1 MVFIRRS
8 NSNIVGESRLA
19 AQLPKGGDIGLCWA
33 AGLEIDFLPQN
44 RSPKK
49 KKAVRFLCP
58 HQLLYMDGWMM
69 GLPLTMFCLMNS
81 EWAAGIKKLR
91 PS

>member
-33 AGLEIDFLPQN
+33 AGLEIDFFAFYPKIYHSDDLKKEGCEIPLP
-44 RSPKK
+44 PT
-49 KKAVRFLCP
+49 C
-58 HQLLYMDGWMM
+58 YCIWMDG
-69 GLPLTMFCLMNS
+69 
-81 EWAAGIKKLR
+81 
-91 PS
+91 